1 MSFLYALKRENL
13 MEVSYRVWMIK
24 AGLLLMGSEPSPL
37 KLQSAWT
44 PLQRQPPRHSVR
56 LVSFFQVFSPLG
68 SRCWC
73 QESRLGLAEARTM
86 KRTKGEVRVGTN
98 SEAMVRRQCNWLWQ
112 VLVTR
117 SHCQI

>member
-1 MSFLYALKRENL
+1 MINL
-13 MEVSYRVWMIK
+13 MLLILFKTSLDDTYRVCMMK
-24 AGLLLMGSEPSPL
+24 LGLLLMGNDPRAL

-56 LVSFFQVFSPLG
+56 FVSFFQAFSPLG

-86 KRTKGEVRVGTN
+86 ENTKREVIIVVV
-98 SEAMVRRQCNWLWQ
+98 ERRQCNVLW
-112 VLVTR
+112 
-117 SHCQI
+117 